1 MREIATNGPV
11 TAAMVVYE
19 DFLVRIESKKGGG
32 QRDEGPKTSMRL
44 DTR

>member
-1 MREIATNGPV
+1 MREIANNGPV

-19 DFLVRIESKKGGG
+19 DFLVRIESKHGGR
-32 QRDEGPKTSMRL
+32 QRDEGPKTSTRL